1 MLIFGI
7 FRNNLGS
14 LIIEFAIAMIMIA
27 TQHNMGKL
35 QPIAAYQQR
44 QGCSDESAPICGS
57 KCCNT
62 STTEFVKYDDL
73 SPPTKTNDDAQ
84 DDDDI
89 HSISPPTKT
98 NDDAQDDDD
107 IHELLIIGAGPH
119 SHALMLR
126 LLSHEPDFLSEK
138 ERHKMAEYKERM
150 RPPRDVNN
158 YLRKLCRG
166 PKATLKPPRKKRSKG
181 LPVLP
186 PPLTLEEINKSVLV
200 VDSYGSWME
209 GWRRNFTA
217 LKIPKLRSL
226 MSAHNDPV
234 SPR

>member
-1 MLIFGI
+1 
-7 FRNNLGS
+7 
-14 LIIEFAIAMIMIA
+14 
-27 TQHNMGKL
+27 MGK
-35 QPIAAYQQR
+35 QPMSAYQQR

-62 STTEFVKYDDL
+62 PTTEFVKF
-73 SPPTKTNDDAQ
+73 NN
-84 DDDDI
+84 
-89 HSISPPTKT
+89 SISPPTQN
-98 NDDAQDDDD
+98 NDNDDDD
-107 IHELLIIGAGPH
+107 IHELLIVGAGPH

-166 PKATLKPPRKKRSKG
+166 PKATLKPPRKKRGKG
-181 LPVLP
+181 SPVLPPP

-209 GWRRNFTA
+209 GWRRNFNA

-234 SPR
+234 SRVRVSIVLSYKFVCSV

>member
-1 MLIFGI
+1 MHTYNTTKQY
-7 FRNNLGS
+7 RP
-14 LIIEFAIAMIMIA
+14 
-27 TQHNMGKL
+27 MGK
-35 QPIAAYQQR
+35 QPTAAYHQR

-62 STTEFVKYDDL
+62 PTTEFVKIDNSK
-73 SPPTKTNDDAQ
+73 SPPTHNNDDTQ
-84 DDDDI
+84 NIDI
-89 HSISPPTKT
+89 HELSISPPTQN
-98 NDDAQDDDD
+98 NDDAQNNGD

-158 YLRKLCRG
+158 YLRRLCRG
-166 PKATLKPPRKKRSKG
+166 PKATLKPPRKKRGKG
-181 LPVLP
+181 SSVPPPSP

-200 VDSYGSWME
+200 WIAMVV
-209 GWRRNFTA
+209 GWRDGRVT
-217 LKIPKLRSL
+217 LKHSKYQS
-226 MSAHNDPV
+226 
-234 SPR
+234 

>member
-1 MLIFGI
+1 ML
-7 FRNNLGS
+7 
-14 LIIEFAIAMIMIA
+14 
-27 TQHNMGKL
+27 TPTK
-35 QPIAAYQQR
+35 
-44 QGCSDESAPICGS
+44 
-57 KCCNT
+57 
-62 STTEFVKYDDL
+62 EFVKFDDSM
-73 SPPTKTNDDAQ
+73 SPPTQN
-84 DDDDI
+84 
-89 HSISPPTKT
+89 
-98 NDDAQDDDD
+98 NDDDD

-166 PKATLKPPRKKRSKG
+166 PKATLKLPKKKRSKG
-181 LPVLP
+181 SPASP

-217 LKIPKLRSL
+217 LKIGKLRSL

-234 SPR
+234 SRVRVSIVLSYKFVCSV